1 MRVPQHPGR
10 PAVALSAFAL
20 LLGLSGCEEKHTP
33 PGTNAPAGE
42 ITTGGPGTTV
52 VATPEAKPELTTPN
66 SGGGSGMAPPVSPA
80 KDSAASGESN
90 SGQQTGKN
98 AGVGS
103 DATTEGARP
112 ASSDA
117 APSNGSPPRPR

>member
-1 MRVPQHPGR
+1 MRDSQHPGR

-33 PGTNAPAGE
+33 PGTNAAAGE
-42 ITTGGPGTTV
+42 VTTEGPGSTV
-52 VATPEAKPELTTPN
+52 AAKAESRPEQTTPN

-103 DATTEGARP
+103 DATTEGAKP
-112 ASSDA
+112 ANSDA
-117 APSNGSPPRPR
+117 VPSNGSPPRPR